1 MSTSEII
8 FITTFIALIIS
19 PFVLMF
25 AKAHFHFDYLKR
37 LDPDKYKKYDN
48 YLDTSKNLLFNKYVG
63 LLFPFFKRQRQKEDS
78 EELSKLGDKVE
89 LFARLIYLDI
99 AFLVIYVVILLILF
113 GDFS

>member
-1 MSTSEII
+1 MSTTGII

-25 AKAHFHFDYLKR
+25 AKAHFHFEYLKR

-63 LLFPFFKRQRQKEDS
+63 LLFPLFNRQRNKETT
-78 EELSKLGDKVE
+78 EEIRKLGRKAE
-89 LFARLIYLDI
+89 FFSRLIYFDI
-99 AFLVIYVVILLILF
+99 AFIVIYIVMLIVLF

>member
-1 MSTSEII
+1 MSTSGII
-8 FITTFIALIIS
+8 FIATFIALVIS

-25 AKAHFHFDYLKR
+25 AKAHFHFEYLKR
-37 LDPDKYKKYDN
+37 LDQDKFKKYDN

-63 LLFPFFKRQRQKEDS
+63 LLFPFFKRQRQNEVS

-89 LFARLIYLDI
+89 LFVKLIYLDI
-99 AFLVIYVVILLILF
+99 AFLVIYVVILIVLF